1 MPHEKKGGPLQDG
14 PPLQASSRTL
24 ELHLHVAGE
33 LFPKWVLGDL
43 LECGVSI
50 LLEHDVGSAPE
61 HVVGLVEFVKTES
74 DRVKSI
80 LRSPQTFSPP
90 TNKHSRTR

>member
-1 MPHEKKGGPLQDG
+1 LQV
-14 PPLQASSRTL
+14 PSRTL
-24 ELHLHVAGE
+24 ELLLHVAGE
-33 LFPKWVLGDL
+33 LFPKRVLGDL

-74 DRVKSI
+74 DRAESV
-80 LRSPQTFSPP
+80 LRSVQSFSPA
-90 TNKHSRTR
+90 THELR